1 MMIFS
6 VSLASG
12 SNDLILAIARHLKA
26 CLATKR
32 ELTEVTWISKF
43 LSGCQNRFLSY
54 WCNFVVEMI
63 VIVTS
68 D

>member
-1 MMIFS
+1 M
-6 VSLASG
+6 
-12 SNDLILAIARHLKA
+12 
-26 CLATKR
+26 ATKR